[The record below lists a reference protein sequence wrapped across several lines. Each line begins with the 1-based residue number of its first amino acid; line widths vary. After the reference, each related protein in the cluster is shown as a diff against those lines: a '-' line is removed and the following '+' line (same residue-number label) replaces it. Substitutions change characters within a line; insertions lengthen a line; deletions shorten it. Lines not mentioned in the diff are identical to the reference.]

1 MSDFRAKQRKF
12 RREERERAESMRYY
26 EEHKEEINVFKEA
39 SAVAARLQR
48 IGVRLGVDDVL
59 TRVSSRAEL
68 HFWYRWCDKI

>member
-12 RREERERAESMRYY
+12 RKEERERAESMRYY

-39 SAVAARLQR
+39 STVAARLQC
-48 IGVRLGVDDVL
+48 IGIRLGVDDVL
-59 TRVSSRAEL
+59 ARVNSRAEL